1 MFRRLL
7 HDDDKGVAEN
17 LNETVCFNNNKTC
30 EGLTVSSAFL
40 PRIHIFCSDV
50 FLEDMSCIN
59 KRMFKRKLQNKIGMI
74 WCIELFGIL
83 NQKIVYGRIAYVP
96 LLAKSNK

>member
-40 PRIHIFCSDV
+40 PRIDILCSDV
-50 FLEDMSCIN
+50 FW
-59 KRMFKRKLQNKIGMI
+59 KI
-74 WCIELFGIL
+74 CLVLTRECLRESS
-83 NQKIVYGRIAYVP
+83 KI
-96 LLAKSNK
+96 KSE